1 MDEPDCLLLVEDE
14 PDVRS
19 SFRIWLERLDPRP
32 RILEAESARAA
43 LELANQN
50 SIDLVILDWN
60 LGAGINGLELL
71 ISLKEFHPDIVSIL
85 VTGYADLAT
94 PLKALRLGVRDYLDK
109 HAGLDESTFLGAVQA
124 QLDQLRPRKREKRVQ
139 LELKAFRESVSQAL
153 PWLRHASDLKPR
165 PVTNEA
171 SLGSLLRL
179 LTEAFAADCATLVTW
194 SEESEPA
201 WRAIDSQSGAWASIA
216 PPTIDGTLAHQCLVV
231 GEPVHL
237 ADFRRAI
244 QSGEIRQSPWE
255 KAQDPIAAVAIPL
268 RSNPGGSAV
277 LCLYSSGN
285 REKQCCFPGQTEK
298 LAPIVEAAL
307 ASYPIHPTPAA
318 SASQW
323 RVALEDALKRAQ
335 QIGDSLENQSPQTG
349 PGETP
354 NLVATVRADL
364 EKCWQESLPPG
375 AGEAATRLLGA
386 AVELARE
393 FGAPA
398 LDHAR
403 NLVDQTGRF
412 LRDLESGR

>member
-1 MDEPDCLLLVEDE
+1 
-14 PDVRS
+14 
-19 SFRIWLERLDPRP
+19 
-32 RILEAESARAA
+32 
-43 LELANQN
+43 
-50 SIDLVILDWN
+50 
-60 LGAGINGLELL
+60 
-71 ISLKEFHPDIVSIL
+71 
-85 VTGYADLAT
+85 
-94 PLKALRLGVRDYLDK
+94 
-109 HAGLDESTFLGAVQA
+109 
-124 QLDQLRPRKREKRVQ
+124 
-139 LELKAFRESVSQAL
+139 
-153 PWLRHASDLKPR
+153 
-165 PVTNEA
+165 
-171 SLGSLLRL
+171 
-179 LTEAFAADCATLVTW
+179 
-194 SEESEPA
+194 
-201 WRAIDSQSGAWASIA
+201 
-216 PPTIDGTLAHQCLVV
+216 V

-244 QSGEIRQSPWE
+244 QSGEIQQSLWE
-255 KAQDPIAAVAIPL
+255 KAQDPVAAVAIPL

-298 LAPIVEAAL
+298 LAPLVEAAL
-307 ASYPIHPTPAA
+307 ASYPIHPTPAP

>member
-19 SFRIWLERLDPRP
+19 SLRIWLERLDPRP

-165 PVTNEA
+165 PVTSEA

-216 PPTIDGTLAHQCLVV
+216 PPSIDGTLAHQCLVV

-244 QSGEIRQSPWE
+244 QSGEIQQSPWE

-268 RSNPGGSAV
+268 RSNPGGSTI
-277 LCLYSSGN
+277 LCLYSSGKATLFSRPN
-285 REKQCCFPGQTEK
+285 RK
-298 LAPIVEAAL
+298 
-307 ASYPIHPTPAA
+307 ASPPCGSRFGVLSNPSNACRFRLTM
-318 SASQW
+318 
-323 RVALEDALKRAQ
+323 E
-335 QIGDSLENQSPQTG
+335 GG
-349 PGETP
+349 PGGRPE
-354 NLVATVRADL
+354 
-364 EKCWQESLPPG
+364 EG
-375 AGEAATRLLGA
+375 
-386 AVELARE
+386 
-393 FGAPA
+393 PA
-398 LDHAR
+398 NR
-403 NLVDQTGRF
+403 G
-412 LRDLESGR
+412 

>member
-19 SFRIWLERLDPRP
+19 SLRIWLERLDPPP

-179 LTEAFAADCATLVTW
+179 LTEAFAADCATMVT
-194 SEESEPA
+194 
-201 WRAIDSQSGAWASIA
+201 
-216 PPTIDGTLAHQCLVV
+216 
-231 GEPVHL
+231 
-237 ADFRRAI
+237 
-244 QSGEIRQSPWE
+244 
-255 KAQDPIAAVAIPL
+255 
-268 RSNPGGSAV
+268 
-277 LCLYSSGN
+277 
-285 REKQCCFPGQTEK
+285 
-298 LAPIVEAAL
+298 
-307 ASYPIHPTPAA
+307 
-318 SASQW
+318 
-323 RVALEDALKRAQ
+323 
-335 QIGDSLENQSPQTG
+335 
-349 PGETP
+349 
-354 NLVATVRADL
+354 
-364 EKCWQESLPPG
+364 
-375 AGEAATRLLGA
+375 
-386 AVELARE
+386 
-393 FGAPA
+393 
-398 LDHAR
+398 
-403 NLVDQTGRF
+403 
-412 LRDLESGR
+412 